1 MIDKFTEIIEKLKKE
16 GKQIIIP
23 PEQFARDMELMNE
36 SVEKTRLEFQRIQD
50 ETERQARDIIVRS
63 ACA

>member
-1 MIDKFTEIIEKLKKE
+1 MIDKFTEIIEKLKRE
-16 GKQIIIP
+16 GKEIIIP

-36 SVEKTRLEFQRIQD
+36 SVEQTRKEFLRIQD
-50 ETERQARDIIVRS
+50 ETEREARNIIVRK